1 LNHGRLARV
10 PAQQTGHSK
19 MSINPAVLA
28 LMQDESGQNLV
39 EYALLAGMVAIGA
52 TLVLSAFNNQV
63 SSVFNSLGNS
73 LTASS

>member
-1 LNHGRLARV
+1 
-10 PAQQTGHSK
+10 

>member
-1 LNHGRLARV
+1 
-10 PAQQTGHSK
+10 
-19 MSINPAVLA
+19 
-28 LMQDESGQNLV
+28 MQDESGQNLV

-73 LTASS
+73 LTAPS